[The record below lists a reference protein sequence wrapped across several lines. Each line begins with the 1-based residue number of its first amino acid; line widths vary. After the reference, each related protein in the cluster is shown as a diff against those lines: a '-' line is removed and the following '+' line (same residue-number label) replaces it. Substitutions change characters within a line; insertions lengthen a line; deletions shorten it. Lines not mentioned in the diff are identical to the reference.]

1 MRSRA
6 TEVVNPM
13 IKSYSELITLPT
25 FEERF
30 DYLKLGGSVGQST
43 FGFDRYLNQQ
53 FYTSGVW
60 RKFRDEIIA
69 RDLGCDLGVEGYE
82 INGQPILIHHI
93 NPLKRNDIIDRS
105 PYLMDP
111 DNVITTTYRTHQA
124 IHYGD
129 KSQIFTGLV
138 ERFANDTCPWRQ

>member
-1 MRSRA
+1 M
-6 TEVVNPM
+6 VNLM
-13 IKSYSELITLPT
+13 IRSYSELIQLST

-43 FGFDRYLNQQ
+43 FGYDRYLNQQ
-53 FYTSGVW
+53 FYTSGKW

-69 RDLGCDLGVEGYE
+69 RDMGCDLGVEGYE
-82 INGQPILIHHI
+82 INGQPVLIHHI
-93 NPLKRNDIIDRS
+93 NPLKRNDIVDRS

-111 DNVITTTYRTHQA
+111 DNVITTTYRTHRA

-138 ERFANDTCPWRQ
+138 ERSANDTCPWRQ

>member
-1 MRSRA
+1 M
-6 TEVVNPM
+6 VNLM
-13 IKSYSELITLPT
+13 IRSYSELIQLST

-43 FGFDRYLNQQ
+43 FGYDRYLNQQ
-53 FYTSGVW
+53 FYTSGKW

-69 RDLGCDLGVEGYE
+69 RDMGCDLGVEGYE
-82 INGQPILIHHI
+82 INGQPVLIHHI
-93 NPLKRNDIIDRS
+93 NPLKRNDIVDRS

-111 DNVITTTYRTHQA
+111 DNVITTTYRTHRA

-138 ERFANDTCPWRQ
+138 ERSANDACPWRQ

>member
-1 MRSRA
+1 M
-6 TEVVNPM
+6 VNLM
-13 IKSYSELITLPT
+13 IRSYSELIKLPT

-43 FGFDRYLNQQ
+43 FGYDRYLNQQ
-53 FYTSGVW
+53 FYTSGKW

-69 RDLGCDLGVEGYE
+69 RDMGCDLGVEGYE
-82 INGQPILIHHI
+82 INGQPVLIHHI
-93 NPLKRNDIIDRS
+93 NPLKRNDIVDRS

-111 DNVITTTYRTHQA
+111 DNVITTTYRTHRA

-138 ERFANDTCPWRQ
+138 ERSANDTCPWRQ

>member
-1 MRSRA
+1 MLSRA
-6 TEVVNPM
+6 IEVVNLM
-13 IKSYSELITLPT
+13 IRSYSELIKLPT

-43 FGFDRYLNQQ
+43 FGYDRYLNQQ
-53 FYTSGVW
+53 FYTSGKW

-69 RDLGCDLGVEGYE
+69 RDMGCDLGVEGYE
-82 INGQPILIHHI
+82 INGQPVLIHHI
-93 NPLKRNDIIDRS
+93 NPLKRNDIVDRS

-111 DNVITTTYRTHQA
+111 DNVITTTYRTHRA

-138 ERFANDTCPWRQ
+138 ERSANDTCPWRQ

>member
-1 MRSRA
+1 M
-6 TEVVNPM
+6 VNLM
-13 IKSYSELITLPT
+13 IRSYSELIQLPT

-43 FGFDRYLNQQ
+43 FGYDRYLNQQ
-53 FYTSGVW
+53 FYTSGKW

-69 RDLGCDLGVEGYE
+69 RDMGCDLGVEGYE
-82 INGQPILIHHI
+82 INGQPVLIHHI
-93 NPLKRNDIIDRS
+93 NPLKRNDIVDRS

-111 DNVITTTYRTHQA
+111 DNVITTTYRTHRA

-138 ERFANDTCPWRQ
+138 ERSANDTCPWRQ

>member
-1 MRSRA
+1 
-6 TEVVNPM
+6 M
-13 IKSYSELITLPT
+13 IRSYSELIKLPT

-43 FGFDRYLNQQ
+43 FGYDRYLNQQ
-53 FYTSGVW
+53 FYTSGKW

-69 RDLGCDLGVEGYE
+69 RDMGCDLGVEGYE
-82 INGQPILIHHI
+82 INGQPVLIHHI
-93 NPLKRNDIIDRS
+93 NPLKRNDIVDRS

-111 DNVITTTYRTHQA
+111 DNVITTTYRTHRA

-138 ERFANDTCPWRQ
+138 ERSANDTCPWRQ

>member
-1 MRSRA
+1 M
-6 TEVVNPM
+6 VNLM
-13 IKSYSELITLPT
+13 IRSYSELIKLPT

-43 FGFDRYLNQQ
+43 FGYDRYLNQQ
-53 FYTSGVW
+53 FYTSGKW

-69 RDLGCDLGVEGYE
+69 RDMGCDLGVEGYE
-82 INGQPILIHHI
+82 INGQPVLIHHI
-93 NPLKRNDIIDRS
+93 NPLKRNDIVDRN

-111 DNVITTTYRTHQA
+111 DNVITTTYGTHRA

-138 ERFANDTCPWRQ
+138 ERSANDTCPWRQ